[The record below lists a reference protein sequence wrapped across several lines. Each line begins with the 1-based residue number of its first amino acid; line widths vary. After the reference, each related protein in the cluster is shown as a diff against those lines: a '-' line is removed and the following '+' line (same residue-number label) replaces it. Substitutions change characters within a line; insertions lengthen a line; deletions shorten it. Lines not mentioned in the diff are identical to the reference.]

1 MRKINLVAGL
11 SMSLSFALGCASEQ
25 PVEPPTLGKG
35 DAFGSVA
42 DRGNLAFD
50 EAAVAEITRDL
61 QFDGYRLYLGQPGTV
76 TLETTHLGSSA
87 GFDTTLFIYGPKT
100 VAGGYGDSY
109 LAIDDDGGWGRL
121 SKLSSL
127 DLEFGE
133 YLVVVGTPDALGRGR
148 YRLQATCESGDCGA
162 APNGLTV
169 AEQNQLLDELNDDC
183 VFQACDGDFGW
194 YAPSVTCNF
203 PAQQCT
209 VDFVVLASLGDRV
222 TVAHFDDLVGRTA
235 SMSFLGGKSFT
246 AYFDRAGGMIGE
258 VTLEYRCVLARY
270 QSSLDV
276 LDGGQIAEN
285 FRWPLKAC
293 VLEINRMTHDM
304 I

>member
-1 MRKINLVAGL
+1 
-11 SMSLSFALGCASEQ
+11 
-25 PVEPPTLGKG
+25 
-35 DAFGSVA
+35 
-42 DRGNLAFD
+42 
-50 EAAVAEITRDL
+50 
-61 QFDGYRLYLGQPGTV
+61 
-76 TLETTHLGSSA
+76 
-87 GFDTTLFIYGPKT
+87 
-100 VAGGYGDSY
+100 
-109 LAIDDDGGWGRL
+109 
-121 SKLSSL
+121 
-127 DLEFGE
+127 
-133 YLVVVGTPDALGRGR
+133 
-148 YRLQATCESGDCGA
+148 
-162 APNGLTV
+162 
-169 AEQNQLLDELNDDC
+169 
-183 VFQACDGDFGW
+183 
-194 YAPSVTCNF
+194 
-203 PAQQCT
+203 